1 MIVSFLGETSSLC
14 FSPVEYFVGSN
25 CKRRMLRRQKVGNL
39 MFEGEACS
47 IRFKVGSAFS
57 LEFCYSCHPK
67 LRICKLSRLLW
78 DKIAELELLETAWG
92 NHTVGSVCT
101 F

>member
-47 IRFKVGSAFS
+47 IRFKLGSAFS

-67 LRICKLSRLLW
+67 LRICKLSPLLW